1 MLDEIAGLHS
11 KKLRIIICGFVSTT
25 HNSLRVV
32 EDIATM
38 DRMLGGR
45 FGGGLVR
52 GYQARWVEIQDPRR
66 AERRRSVDQG
76 HAGRHQ

>member
-1 MLDEIAGLHS
+1 MLDEIANPRPPPGLHS

-52 GYQARWVEIQDPRR
+52 GYQARWVENS
-66 AERRRSVDQG
+66 RSETS
-76 HAGRHQ
+76 